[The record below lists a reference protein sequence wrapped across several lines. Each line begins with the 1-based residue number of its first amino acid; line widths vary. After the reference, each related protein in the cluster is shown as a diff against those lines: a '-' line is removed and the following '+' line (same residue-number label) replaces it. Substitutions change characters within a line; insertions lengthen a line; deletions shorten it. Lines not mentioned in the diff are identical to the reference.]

1 MEGNDTNKQI
11 GGKVRSTWDTFN
23 SSEIYAI
30 YSSSLFFNPD
40 HLNCLYMYSSSVEST
55 WYLWDWLRA
64 LEPRSEG
71 IPAKVREERVAR

>member
-40 HLNCLYMYSSSVEST
+40 HLNCLYMYSSSVER
-55 WYLWDWLRA
+55 YLVSMGLA
-64 LEPRSEG
+64 TG
-71 IPAKVREERVAR
+71 ARTKE